1 MLNVIVLSVV
11 VLNAF
16 SLGVVMLR
24 VVAPLRILCF
34 LLTLISWQIIQ
45 PNIWELVRR
54 AFGIAVL
61 FRPIVSTH
69 HGIILHL
76 GTEVVKGHFC
86 GYVTFGQ
93 PNIWPT

>member
-1 MLNVIVLSVV
+1 MLNVIMRIVV

-54 AFGIAVL
+54 AFGIAV
-61 FRPIVSTH
+61 
-69 HGIILHL
+69 
-76 GTEVVKGHFC
+76 
-86 GYVTFGQ
+86 
-93 PNIWPT
+93 